1 MLTGEKLLWY
11 FVTGCLRFMKSS
23 ILISMMWRLE
33 VIPFL
38 FVCSVVSSSKPA
50 FTFWKQS
57 KIGAKTSMLVKLVC
71 TNYKKTT
78 IILLKL
84 QCKEWGFLLK
94 KLFGIHLGT
103 GDHGHLVIDH
113 SAMLLRQFRSL
124 CEYSGQGFEASHKL
138 HRQLFS
144 RAINHDSTEP
154 GQSSELNT
162 ICEYLATKSND

>member
-1 MLTGEKLLWY
+1 
-11 FVTGCLRFMKSS
+11 
-23 ILISMMWRLE
+23 
-33 VIPFL
+33 
-38 FVCSVVSSSKPA
+38 
-50 FTFWKQS
+50 
-57 KIGAKTSMLVKLVC
+57 MLVKLVC
-71 TNYKKTT
+71 TNYKKTA

-154 GQSSELNT
+154 GQSSKLIQFVNT
-162 ICEYLATKSND
+162 LPQKVMINIEIILTINNIATLML